1 MKNILEVKN
10 LSFEYYDGVV
20 LRDVSFSLEKG
31 DFLGIIGA
39 NGTGKSTLLK
49 LILGLLPCRAG
60 QIKLFKTD
68 RAEFSE
74 PSKIGYVSQK
84 SNSFNSDFPA
94 TVREVVAANLYS
106 QIGFLRRAGKKH
118 REICKEAIAAVG
130 LEGCE
135 DRQIGKLSGGQQQRA
150 FIARTLVNNPELII
164 LDEPT
169 VGVDAPSVE
178 VITKIITDLN
188 KRGIT
193 VIMTNH
199 DTHSLI
205 SLANKLLVL
214 SEDGCA
220 SFYDKE
226 KLSEYKL
233 TRICEGL
240 EGHSHA

>member
-1 MKNILEVKN
+1 MNNILEVRN
-10 LSFEYYDGVV
+10 LDFEYYDGVV
-20 LRDVSFSLEKG
+20 LRNVSFSLEKG

-49 LILGLLPCRAG
+49 LILGLLPCRSE
-60 QIKLFKTD
+60 QITLFGTD
-68 RAEFSE
+68 RTEFNE
-74 PSKIGYVSQK
+74 LSKIGYVSQK

-94 TVREVVAANLYS
+94 TVQEVVSANLYS
-106 QIGFLRRAGKKH
+106 QIGFLRRAEKKH
-118 REICKEAIAAVG
+118 RVMCEKAIAAVG
-130 LEGCE
+130 LEDCKNK
-135 DRQIGKLSGGQQQRA
+135 QIGKLSGGQQQRA

-188 KRGIT
+188 SKGIT

-220 SFYDKE
+220 SFYDKK

-240 EGHSHA
+240 EGHNHV